1 MAKLQQAIN
10 NLGESGKTRIG
21 YKVDS
26 YKQALD
32 ALQKSKYINAQ
43 SQGGTTVGKHYSY
56 EQVDSM
62 QFDANGFSVDRKAA
76 IWKMD
81 LTNYGPV
88 PVVNDR
94 GNSMLACVVG
104 QYGTQVERYECPNVL
119 DTQDVNT
126 VNTLPDSFMVG
137 AKIDLTGT
145 AVSYFN
151 KMFHEQGGDSSEDD
165 ITPTQMS
172 GLAYNGFLKAELIFP
187 TAKKSVYVDV
197 IGQAKNSN
205 HSMFYLNTCIIGCSG
220 WDALG
225 VAVNCTVDGK
235 SSQIVP
241 KSSMPKNVLQGKSY
255 NFNSRSITGFGAAQY
270 KNWANKRNNGQLK
283 GDPSVQVDKIS
294 GERVYVRL
302 FLNSDDRQ
310 KVNDLLPK
318 TYSENIYSTY
328 GKMVL
333 NATQASPTTTGGLA
347 QVQLR
352 QGLEKFKNCIYWG
365 NLVKPKK
372 RSKEQLRYRMGG
384 GHSTFTF
391 QGQNGPAKLES
402 AGQNSALISPLFVPN
417 SWDGDLDCS
426 SFALMVWGSSGIFQ
440 QTAKIPCPST
450 ASMMGMH
457 ANSYDAYLKPQYT
470 LQIIEMSPGVPLL
483 PGDWLVT
490 GADAHV
496 VVVYDGNTSQVIDVS
511 SGKSKN
517 QTSLR
522 KYNIGRGK
530 RIIRVVD
537 KK

>member
-1 MAKLQQAIN
+1 MAKLQQVMDK
-10 NLGESGKTRIG
+10 LGETGKNRMG

-26 YKQALD
+26 YAQALS

-43 SQGGTTVGKHYSY
+43 SQGGTTVGKYYSY

-119 DTQDVNT
+119 ETQDVNT
-126 VNTLPDSFMVG
+126 ANTLPDSFMVG

-241 KSSMPKNVLQGKSY
+241 KSSTPKNVLQGKSY
-255 NFNSRSITGFGAAQY
+255 NFNNRSITGFGAAQY

-328 GKMVL
+328 GKMVQ
-333 NATQASPTTTGGLA
+333 NATQAAPLTTGGRA

-365 NLVKPKK
+365 HVAKPQK
-372 RSKEQLRYRMGG
+372 RSKEQLRYRMSG
-384 GHSTFTF
+384 GHGTFTY
-391 QGQNGPAKLES
+391 QGQNGPAKLER
-402 AGQNSALISPLFVPN
+402 AGQNSELISPLFVPN
-417 SWDGDLDCS
+417 GWDGDLDCS

-440 QTAKIPCPST
+440 QTAKIPCPTT
-450 ASMMGMH
+450 AIMMGMN

-470 LQIIEMSPGVPLL
+470 LQIIEMTPGVPLL
-483 PGDWLVT
+483 PGDWVVT

-496 VVVYDGNTSQVIDVS
+496 VVIYDGDTSQVIDVS
-511 SGKSKN
+511 SKDSKN
-517 QTSLR
+517 KTTLR
-522 KYNIGRGK
+522 RYNLGLGK